1 MCRVFVCNGQVVN
14 AYPFEQNAHWGSG
27 RCAVAAINPA
37 SPMRSLFAGTFTLHE
52 VFREPLG
59 CTLALRD
66 LTCLP
71 SPLGGSAGSAA
82 RYWAICPFA
91 DKRSLLLL
99 QYLPPH
105 SETSVHWHAEERELF
120 FPIRGSCT
128 VTEGARPTGD
138 DARAFKTT
146 SLELVPDGAHTRR
159 HRRWVEAG
167 VVHQLKTDN
176 EPVLNLILVTNTR
189 ARTLRELNHHH
200 VRWET

>member
-14 AYPFEQNAHWGSG
+14 AYPFEQSAHWGSG

-59 CTLALRD
+59 CTLALRG

-128 VTEGARPTGD
+128 VIEGTRPASDGD
-138 DARAFKTT
+138 LASKTAALILTADTTDAR
-146 SLELVPDGAHTRR
+146 LRQW
-159 HRRWVEAG
+159 WVDAG
-167 VVHQLKTDN
+167 VVHQLRTDDD
-176 EPVLNLILVTNTR
+176 PALNLILVTNTR

-200 VRWET
+200 VRWEA